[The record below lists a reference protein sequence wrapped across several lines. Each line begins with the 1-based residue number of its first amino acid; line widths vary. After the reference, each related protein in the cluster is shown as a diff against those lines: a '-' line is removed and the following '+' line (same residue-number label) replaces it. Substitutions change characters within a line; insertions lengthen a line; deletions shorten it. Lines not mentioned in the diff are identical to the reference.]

1 MTSKERIGAVLAG
14 QTPDRVPW
22 LPELND
28 GFIRKVIQQ
37 RGPAPEGVDDQ
48 TFVNQIIGADQLA
61 RLKAVREQWRHVEVT
76 EDAEALTTTYV
87 TPKGKLVHRRQPNE
101 TAQTHY
107 TVEHLVAGPES
118 FEAYKALIEDAEY
131 TPDYEQAQAV
141 IDRVGQTGLATIDA
155 PATPL
160 MHLIMWDMGIEPTLM
175 ALFDYPDEMAE
186 LMDVM
191 HERNKEYYRIA
202 AGGPGQVVRPMED
215 TSSKLTSPAMYAE
228 HAVAHLKDYADICHE
243 HGKVFI
249 VHMCG
254 HLGDMLDVIA
264 RVPFDGIEA
273 ITPPP
278 TGDADL
284 SEIRRRLGDIFLLGG
299 VDPTTYATLEADA
312 LRARVADLLE
322 SMKGDRRLILGHE
335 EIPVTAKLDN
345 VLAIGE
351 LIEQTRDSFYN

>member
-1 MTSKERIGAVLAG
+1 MTSKERIDAVLAG

-28 GFIRKVIQQ
+28 GFIRKVVQQ
-37 RGPAPEGVDDQ
+37 RGPAPEGMDDQ
-48 TFVNQIIGADQLA
+48 TFVNQVIGADQLA
-61 RLKAVREQWRHVEVT
+61 RLKAVREQWRQVEVT
-76 EDAEALTTTYV
+76 EDAGALTTTYV

-101 TAQTHY
+101 TAQTQY
-107 TVEHLVAGPES
+107 TVGHLVAGPES
-118 FEAYKALIEDAEY
+118 FEAYKALIEDPEY

-141 IDRVGQTGLATIDA
+141 IDRVGETGLATIDA

-175 ALFDYPDEMAE
+175 ALFDYPDEMAD

-202 AGGPGQVVRPMED
+202 AAGPGQVVRPMED
-215 TSSKLTSPAMYAE
+215 TSSKLTSPAMYTE
-228 HAVAHLKDYADICHE
+228 HAVGHLKDYADICHE

-264 RVPFDGIEA
+264 RVPLDGIEA

-284 SEIRRRLGDIFLLGG
+284 SEMRRRLGDIFLLGG

-312 LRARVADLLE
+312 LRPRVAALLE
-322 SMKGDRRLILGHE
+322 RMKGDGRLILGHE

>member
-1 MTSKERIGAVLAG
+1 MTPKQRIDALLTG

-28 GFIRKVIQQ
+28 GFIRKVVRQ

-48 TFVNQIIGADQLA
+48 TFANQVIGADQLA
-61 RLKAVREQWRHVEVT
+61 RLKAVRQRWRHVEVV

-101 TAQTHY
+101 TAQTQY
-107 TVEHLVAGPES
+107 TVGHLIAGPES
-118 FEAYKALIEDAEY
+118 FEPYKALIEDPEY
-131 TPDYEQAQAV
+131 TPDYDQAQAV
-141 IDRVGQTGLATIDA
+141 IDRVGETGLATIDA

-175 ALFDYPDEMAE
+175 ALFDYPDQMAE
-186 LMDVM
+186 LMDLM

-202 AGGPGQVVRPMED
+202 AAGPGQVVRPMED
-215 TSSKLTSPAMYAE
+215 TSSMLTSPTMYAE
-228 HAVAHLKDYADICHE
+228 YAIDHLKDYADICHE
-243 HGKVFI
+243 HGKAFI

-254 HLGDMLDVIA
+254 HLRDMLDVIA
-264 RVPFDGIEA
+264 RVPLDGIEA

-278 TGDADL
+278 TGNADL
-284 SEIRRRLGDIFLLGG
+284 PEIRRRLGDIFLLGG
-299 VDPTTYATLEADA
+299 VDPTTYATLEADQ
-312 LRARVADLLE
+312 LRVCVAALLE
-322 SMKGDRRLILGHE
+322 QMKGDRRLILGHE

-345 VLAIGE
+345 VLAVSK
-351 LIEQTRDSFYN
+351 LIEQTRDGFYD

>member
-1 MTSKERIGAVLAG
+1 MTSKQRIDAVLTG
-14 QTPDRVPW
+14 QRPDRVPW

-28 GFIRKVIQQ
+28 GFIRKVIRQ

-48 TFVNQIIGADQLA
+48 TFVNQVIGADQLA
-61 RLKAVREQWRHVEVT
+61 RLKAVREQWRHVEVV
-76 EDAEALTTTYV
+76 EDAEAPNTTYV
-87 TPKGKLVHRRQPNE
+87 TPKGQLVHRRQPDE
-101 TAQTHY
+101 TAQTQY
-107 TVEHLVAGPES
+107 TVGHLIAGPES
-118 FEAYKALIEDAEY
+118 FEPYKALIEDPEY
-131 TPDYEQAQAV
+131 IPDYDQAQAV
-141 IDRVGQTGLATIDA
+141 IDRVGETGLATIDA

-175 ALFDYPDEMAE
+175 ALFDYPDQMADM
-186 LMDVM
+186 MDLM

-202 AGGPGQVVRPMED
+202 AAGPGRVVRLMED

-228 HAVAHLKDYADICHE
+228 HAVDHLKDYADICHE

-264 RVPFDGIEA
+264 RVPLDGIEA

-299 VDPTTYATLEADA
+299 VDPTTYATLEAGE

-322 SMKGDRRLILGHE
+322 RMKGDRRLILGHE

-351 LIEQTRDSFYN
+351 LIEQTRDGFYD